1 MDWLVVTEDYL
12 KHLRKKDKRI
22 PFSEYGE
29 KKYKPFFGI
38 LFETEDFYYITQISH
53 AQKRHKNMKNGK
65 DFKKIYNPKDNRLL
79 AVINLNYMFPIPKSL
94 KNVLKYKNIDTYRKF
109 DTDKEKSKYINLLK
123 TEKKVLNQ
131 MNLEKSAKL
140 VYENKYLTE
149 KQDIALADRC
159 IDFKFMEKLAKEYIG
174 NKIKLQ
180 EQ

>member
-12 KHLRKKDKRI
+12 KHLRKVVKRI
-22 PFSEYGE
+22 PFSEYGV

-53 AQKRHKNMKNGK
+53 PQERHYDMKNGK
-65 DFKKIYNPKDNRLL
+65 DFKKVYNIKDNRLL

-94 KNVLKYKNIDTYRKF
+94 KTVLKYKDIDMYREF
-109 DTDKEKSKYINLLK
+109 DSEEERSKYINLLK
-123 TEKKVLNQ
+123 TEMKILNR

-149 KQDIALADRC
+149 KQDVPLAKRC
-159 IDFKFMEKLAKEYIG
+159 IDFKFMEKLAKEYID
-174 NKIKLQ
+174 NKCTSL